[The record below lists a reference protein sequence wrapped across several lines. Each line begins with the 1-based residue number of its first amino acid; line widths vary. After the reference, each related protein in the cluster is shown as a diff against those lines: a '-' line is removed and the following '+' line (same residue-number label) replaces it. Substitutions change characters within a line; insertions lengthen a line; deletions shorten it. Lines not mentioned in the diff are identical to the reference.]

1 GAATSRGKVS
11 VGADGVGTVRGNGV
25 RIRGGLG
32 ALLTIAEERDDSN
45 TVKWW
50 KSFKI
55 DGKRYRPDTWYRL
68 DEGGKVVRCDDENAE

>member
-1 GAATSRGKVS
+1 DYGAATSRGKVS

-32 ALLTIAEERDDSN
+32 ALLTIVEEHDDSY

-55 DGKRYRPDTWYRL
+55 DGKRYKPNTWYTL
-68 DEGGKVVRCDDENAE
+68 QGGKVVQV